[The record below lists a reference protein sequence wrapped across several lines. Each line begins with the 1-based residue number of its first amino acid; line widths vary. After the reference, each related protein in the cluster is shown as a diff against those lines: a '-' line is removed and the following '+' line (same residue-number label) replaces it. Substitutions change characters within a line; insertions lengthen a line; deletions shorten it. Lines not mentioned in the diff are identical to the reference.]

1 MNVFIANP
9 MKLAE
14 RDNCIHQMETQ
25 LDSKKNAMFK
35 KHTQLEDL
43 SKQNKF
49 LHGVKE
55 DYINYYDYMINEKI
69 EQINALKKIQM
80 YISNVNSSLTST
92 HNTVSGFKNDEEL
105 IKNEISKIKATIDKL
120 MKVTPDKYKDEIF
133 KMNNVNV
140 VNPKLTENVNVNNP
154 RLTNNVNVGNKIP
167 ANNAII
173 DKEPPYNAIMDKEP
187 PYNAIMDR
195 EPAYNAIM
203 DKKIVDN
210 VNVVTPKPAYYAIMN
225 K

>member
-1 MNVFIANP
+1 MNVFIANQ
-9 MKLAE
+9 MNLAE

-140 VNPKLTENVNVNNP
+140 VNSRLTENVNVVNP
-154 RLTNNVNVGNKIP
+154 RLTENVNVGNK
-167 ANNAII
+167 N
-173 DKEPPYNAIMDKEP
+173 
-187 PYNAIMDR
+187 
-195 EPAYNAIM
+195 PAYNAIM

-210 VNVVTPKPAYYAIMN
+210 VNVVTPTPAYYAIMN